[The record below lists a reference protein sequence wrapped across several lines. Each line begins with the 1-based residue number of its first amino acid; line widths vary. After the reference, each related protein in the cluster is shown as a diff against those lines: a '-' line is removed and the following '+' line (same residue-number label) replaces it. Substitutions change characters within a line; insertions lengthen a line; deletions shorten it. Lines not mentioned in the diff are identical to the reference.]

1 MFLIKNFMKLALCLL
16 LIFKNSH
23 AIDKKNTKNLKDQIY
38 DVRTHAGPM
47 GMGLTK
53 SYQINNQKI
62 CVYNTING
70 QEQIILKSLDKCPI
84 KRPTKNYP
92 VVCLDFGIK
101 QNILRNLNELNFE
114 TSILP
119 ATSNI
124 NEIMENSHFEW
135 APRAKY

>member
-1 MFLIKNFMKLALCLL
+1 MFLIKSFMKLALCLL

-23 AIDKKNTKNLKDQIY
+23 ATDKKNTKNLKDQVY
-38 DVRTHAGPM
+38 DVQTHAGPM

-84 KRPTKNYP
+84 KKPAKN
-92 VVCLDFGIK
+92 
-101 QNILRNLNELNFE
+101 
-114 TSILP
+114 
-119 ATSNI
+119 
-124 NEIMENSHFEW
+124 
-135 APRAKY
+135 